1 MRDKTNTEALGLD
14 RFHLVGHHTGG
25 VIAVEPAARFQNR
38 VASLMLS
45 AARSSTTRSAPARS
59 PTDASTMST
68 SRRTARI
75 CGSRGASDRLLP
87 SRRGGDHCSLPSLA
101 MFSAALG
108 CPTRVLSDGHVA
120 APEQVPQELAAT
132 VVEWIGRI

>member
-45 AARSSTTRSAPARS
+45 AASFLDDEERA
-59 PTDASTMST
+59 
-68 SRRTARI
+68 
-75 CGSRGASDRLLP
+75 GAVT
-87 SRRGGDHCSLPSLA
+87 H
-101 MFSAALG
+101 
-108 CPTRVLSDGHVA
+108 
-120 APEQVPQELAAT
+120 
-132 VVEWIGRI
+132 GRIDHVDLAPDGSHLRESWGK